1 LKATTKILAIAAL
14 SLATVSGAAFAQ
26 AVNVAAGATV
36 YGSDGNPV
44 GTIDKVD
51 AGVASL
57 NTGTHV
63 VSLPLDKFG
72 KGAKG
77 PTITVTKAQLDQLA
91 EQAVAQA
98 AAKLEAAL
106 VAGAA
111 VLDNN
116 GAALGTIDKID
127 GDNIVLKTDAGSVTM
142 TRKYFALAPSGG
154 LMALVTKDQVEQSLK
169 TSGAAAAQS

>member
-1 LKATTKILAIAAL
+1 LKATHKILALAAL

-26 AVNVAAGATV
+26 AATVTAGATV

-57 NTGTHV
+57 NTGTHTV
-63 VSLPLDKFG
+63 GLPLDKFG

-77 PTITVTKAQLDQLA
+77 PTITVTKAQLDELA
-91 EQAVAQA
+91 EQASAQT
-98 AAKLEAAL
+98 AAKLDAAL

-127 GDNIVLKTDAGSVTM
+127 GDNIVLKTDAGAVTM

-154 LMALVTKDQVEQSLK
+154 LMALVTKDQVEQTLK
-169 TSGAAAAQS
+169 TSGAAATQS